1 MSAYDINIAQ
11 LKSIALALDDLL
23 IEVTFVGGC
32 TTALLVDAFAFFGV
46 RQTDDVDVIV
56 NITTYVGYQHFSE
69 QLRERGFIEDV
80 EGPTCR
86 WLWRDELGTIRLDVM
101 PIDESALG
109 FSNCWYPEAIENST
123 SVELDTNIEISV
135 VAPVF
140 FLATKFEAFIGR
152 GNGDYFSHDLEDIVF
167 VLENRSNI
175 LREVLDASLD
185 VKEYLASKA
194 TELLNDDFLNVLPGI
209 LNNADSAS
217 EIENMLGIIAR
228 SADV

>member
-1 MSAYDINIAQ
+1 M
-11 LKSIALALDDLL
+11 DDLL

-32 TTALLVDAFAFFGV
+32 TTALLVDASAFFGV

-140 FLATKFEAFIGR
+140 F
-152 GNGDYFSHDLEDIVF
+152 
-167 VLENRSNI
+167 
-175 LREVLDASLD
+175 
-185 VKEYLASKA
+185 
-194 TELLNDDFLNVLPGI
+194 
-209 LNNADSAS
+209 
-217 EIENMLGIIAR
+217 
-228 SADV
+228 